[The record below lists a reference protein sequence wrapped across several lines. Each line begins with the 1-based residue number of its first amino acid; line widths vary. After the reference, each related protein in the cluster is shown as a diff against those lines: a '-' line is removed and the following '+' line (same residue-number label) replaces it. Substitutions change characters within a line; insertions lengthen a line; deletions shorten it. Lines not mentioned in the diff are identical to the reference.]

1 MKQVKGAYIMR
12 RKISLLIL
20 TFTLAA
26 GSITGCA
33 SEPQITE
40 SDLQAQYDEGYDAG
54 YEEGYAKGAEEG
66 VNDFRSRQV
75 QSVEYE
81 QFRAFLEQYSPTC
94 IAYVGRAG
102 CPYCSIV
109 TDYMRKLSNLPI
121 PVYYVSL
128 EPYYNTE
135 YYDQYKEE
143 LGIDYLPT
151 FIYYKDGVPT
161 YYMNSPATDGYY
173 DTAGEERVAAYG
185 EMTAKIDNFI
195 QGCVNN
201 DDSVNEEL
209 ERDENT
215 SVE

>member
-1 MKQVKGAYIMR
+1 MR
-12 RKISLLIL
+12 RKIALLALSLALM
-20 TFTLAA
+20 TGAV
-26 GSITGCA
+26 TGCS
-33 SEPQITE
+33 SEPAVSE
-40 SDLQAQYDEGYDAG
+40 SELQAKYDEGYDAG
-54 YEEGYAKGAEEG
+54 YDEGYAKGTEEG
-66 VNDFRSRQV
+66 VNDFRARQV

-81 QFRAFLEQYSPTC
+81 KFKAFLEQYSPTC

-109 TDYMRKLSNLPI
+109 TDYMRTLSNLPI
-121 PVYYVSL
+121 PTYYVSL

-135 YYDQYKEE
+135 YYNQYKNE

-173 DTAGEERVAAYG
+173 DTAGDERVAAYN
-185 EMTAKIDNFI
+185 EMVAKIENFI

-209 ERDENT
+209 EKNEEA